1 MYTLIAENQYGEQL
15 ELTHNNAYAI
25 KSILGLD
32 PPDAIINTSRN
43 AGQDGSVYNSSFMD
57 NRTVTI
63 TLAIN
68 YPVEKNRIQLYQF
81 FKSKFPVILRYRN
94 ESRNVWIQ
102 GYVQSFQVAYFDRK
116 ETVQITILCPNPY
129 LNDSETVLESLS
141 NVVALFTFPF
151 TIEEPIPMSTIV
163 TGQEK
168 SILNMGDMGIGI
180 RIRITVSD
188 TVVNPVILDDTHG
201 TFMGFTD
208 NLAEGDVIEIDTR
221 SGHKSVKKISGGVTT
236 SIISKLMEGSTW
248 FILSPGDNVFSCDA
262 YSGAVYMAVGFE
274 VTYQYE
280 GV

>member
-1 MYTLIAENQYGEQL
+1 MYTLIAENQYGQQL

-43 AGQDGSVYNSSFMD
+43 AGQDGSVYNSAYMD

-63 TLAIN
+63 TLAVN
-68 YPVEKNRIQLYQF
+68 YPVERNRIQLYQF

-102 GYVQSFQVAYFDRK
+102 GYVQSFQVAYFDKK

-129 LNDSETVLESLS
+129 LNDSETVLNSLS
-141 NVVALFTFPF
+141 NVVALFQFPF

-163 TGQEK
+163 AGQEK
-168 SILNMGDMGIGI
+168 SILNLGDMGIGV
-180 RIRITVSD
+180 RIRITASD

-201 TFMGFTD
+201 TSMGFTD
-208 NLAEGDVIEIDTR
+208 TLAEGDVIEIDTR
-221 SGHKSVKKISGGVTT
+221 SGHKSVKKISEGVTT
-236 SIISKLMEGSTW
+236 SIINKLMEGSTW

-262 YSGAVYMAVGFE
+262 SSGSLYMSVGFE